1 MWVQCYVPRMKRP
14 EWYTVAKIGSSP
26 CNGVQVSKSN
36 RIMRQRRF
44 GGLHNL
50 ESQFNR
56 VSKSVCSLAR
66 VIMLLPLCKAF
77 IGPIRDMHQE
87 VLSRL

>member
-1 MWVQCYVPRMKRP
+1 MLRATNEAPRMV
-14 EWYTVAKIGSSP
+14 YSSKNRIQP

-36 RIMRQRRF
+36 RIMRQKRF

-56 VSKSVCSLAR
+56 VSKSVCSLAQ
-66 VIMLLPLCKAF
+66 VIMLRPLCKAF
-77 IGPIRDMHQE
+77 IGPIRDMPQE
-87 VLSRL
+87 VLSWL